1 MKQRRVGT
9 LTLGLTLI
17 LIGVIIPLSL
27 IFKEKALTM
36 LQFAPI
42 VLIALGIE
50 VLYYAFK
57 YKEEKF
63 KYDGLSIF
71 MVIMITFVTITTSIV
86 VPIAHNANQYYLI
99 ENEVTQEAQDKIEDI
114 LVKHN
119 LNGNV
124 NIYYHGNYYS
134 NEFFTIIDETKIDKK
149 NIRVNCQIEIENSD
163 DDLDATKAEL
173 IVYNI
178 GNEIAKQNI
187 VINRVDLTLNGKK
200 DTYNIS
206 LRESQLKVLTLDYLK
221 GKLTTDE
228 D

>member
-114 LVKHN
+114 LVKQN

-178 GNEIAKQNI
+178 GNEIVKQNI
-187 VINRVDLTLNGKK
+187 IINRVDLTLNGKK